1 MKFRSWM
8 SGIAVMAFC
17 TAGSAFAAV
26 NASEVGRGI
35 RYEEHQVPVG
45 VDVRGGVGGFTGNSG
60 NLTKPGALLGVTA
73 DAQPW
78 PSIGVE
84 AGYEGQRLPIDD
96 GRVGNGEAMWRHNLG
111 ILAKAGAPLL
121 KAKLYP
127 YVGAG
132 FGLSYLNASE
142 GAENLY
148 NNDFIGEVPL
158 AAGVDYRFTR
168 SVFAG
173 ARATYRALI
182 GTSFA
187 NDATP
192 AGDTTGGLVNFNLTL
207 GGSF

>member
-26 NASEVGRGI
+26 DASEVGRGVK
-35 RYEEHQVPVG
+35 YEEHQVPVG

-60 NLTKPGALLGVTA
+60 DLTKPGAL
-73 DAQPW
+73 
-78 PSIGVE
+78 VE